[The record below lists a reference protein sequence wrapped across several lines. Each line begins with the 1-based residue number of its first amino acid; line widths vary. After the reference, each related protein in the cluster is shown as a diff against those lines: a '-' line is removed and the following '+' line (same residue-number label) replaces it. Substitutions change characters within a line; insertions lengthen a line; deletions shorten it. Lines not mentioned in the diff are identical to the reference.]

1 MNDLVERFVVE
12 DGLYIYLQRNSKVWL
27 ARFKIDGKWMSRT
40 TKQRD
45 KSKAINGERQA
56 RITSSLRRPKKDH
69 FPRRKSSLSLWRNAR
84 SRLAQRLE

>member
-1 MNDLVERFVVE
+1 MNDLMERFVVE

-45 KSKAINGERQA
+45 KSKAINGGEESSNNL
-56 RITSSLRRPKKDH
+56 TSPPSKKRSFSPDESRR
-69 FPRRKSSLSLWRNAR
+69 
-84 SRLAQRLE
+84 